1 MPRPIAVRPF
11 EPHVWAIAGLLDA
24 CEGLSADELAF
35 AAPGAFG
42 TVMET
47 LRHLVEGD
55 RFQLWAAGA
64 GAPLMDASAMG
75 FAELRMVA
83 EENAAAWR
91 TYIPAHPDGDQRI
104 VDVDDAGWRRSATVG
119 LRMAQALQ
127 HGIEHR
133 TQVCAAMTV
142 LGLETPDLSGW
153 EYGVQRGV
161 VSEVLPR

>member
-1 MPRPIAVRPF
+1 MPRPLAEDPF
-11 EPHVWAIAGLLDA
+11 ELHAWAIAGLLDA
-24 CEGLSADELAF
+24 CEGLSAEGLAF

-55 RFQLWAAGA
+55 RFQLGAAGA
-64 GAPLMDASAMG
+64 GVPLMDASAMG

-91 TYIPAHPDGDQRI
+91 AYIPAHPDGDERI
-104 VDVDDAGWRRSATVG
+104 VDVDDAGWRRTATVG
-119 LRMAQALQ
+119 LRVAQALQ

-133 TQVCAAMTV
+133 TQVCAAMTL
-142 LGLETPDLSGW
+142 LGIDTPDLSGW
-153 EYGVQRGV
+153 EYGVQKGV
-161 VSEVLPR
+161 VTEVLPQ

>member
-1 MPRPIAVRPF
+1 MPRPLAEDPF
-11 EPHVWAIAGLLDA
+11 ELHAWAIAGLLDA
-24 CEGLSADELAF
+24 CEGLSAEQLAF

-42 TVMET
+42 TVMDT

-64 GAPLMDASAMG
+64 GVPLTDASSMG
-75 FAELRMVA
+75 FEQLRQVA
-83 EENAAAWR
+83 AENAVAWR
-91 TYIPAHPDGDQRI
+91 GYNSKHPDGDERI
-104 VDVDDAGWRRSATVG
+104 VDIDDSGWQRTATVG
-119 LRMAQALQ
+119 LRLAQALQ

-133 TQVCAAMTV
+133 TQVCTAMTL

-161 VSEVLPR
+161 VSEVLPQ